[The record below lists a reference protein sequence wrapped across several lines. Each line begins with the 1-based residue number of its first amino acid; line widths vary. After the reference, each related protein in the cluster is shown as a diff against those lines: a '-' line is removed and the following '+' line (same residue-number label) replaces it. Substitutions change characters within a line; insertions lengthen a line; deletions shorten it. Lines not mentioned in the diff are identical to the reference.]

1 MTAWSSSWVG
11 TSKIRGIAEF
21 SERQV
26 EAAFADGI
34 DQLKLTGAVDSA
46 RKTIRIEA
54 FRRVSMLLKR
64 DITDLADSNQVFCAE
79 ARVHGSVSQ
88 RTALYGPV

>member
-1 MTAWSSSWVG
+1 MG

-46 RKTIRIEA
+46 RKIIRIEA
-54 FRRVSMLLKR
+54 FHRVSILLKR
-64 DITDLADSNQVFCAE
+64 LVADLADSNQVFCVE
-79 ARVHGSVSQ
+79 VRVHGSVSQ